1 MRITEKGGQNLSG
14 YAARS
19 MSYYLVSSL
28 YYVINTVFVSL
39 DLGMMRR
46 SKFRIFWRVGM
57 FEANIPIGNIMTMY

>member
-1 MRITEKGGQNLSG
+1 MRITEKGRQNLSG

-46 SKFRIFWRVGM
+46 S
-57 FEANIPIGNIMTMY
+57 